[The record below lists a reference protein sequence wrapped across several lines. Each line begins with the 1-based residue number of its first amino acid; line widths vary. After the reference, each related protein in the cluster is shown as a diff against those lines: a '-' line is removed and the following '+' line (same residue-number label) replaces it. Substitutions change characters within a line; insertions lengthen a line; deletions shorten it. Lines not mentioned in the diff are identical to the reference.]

1 MGMGNGASSIQ
12 QLTGMPENA
21 GHQLE
26 RLLDIMRRLRGPD
39 GCPWDRA
46 QDLASLRPYLVEEA
60 YEVLDAMD
68 RGDMAELRAELGDL
82 VFQVVFQ
89 SQIATEAGAFDMAG
103 VLAGIADK
111 LVRRHPHVF
120 ADLKLQ
126 DAEAVHRNWAELKRA
141 ERLAADGTASA
152 LDGVPRQAPAL
163 LRAERLGEK
172 AAREGFDWPD
182 ISGVRAKIDEE
193 LGELDEALRT
203 QDRTRISAELGDL
216 LFTLTNLARWMET
229 PAEDALR
236 AAIHRFETRFRYL
249 ESRLAEIGQRARD
262 VGSAR
267 LEELWS
273 EAKRATVEA
282 DPVHPTASAQ
292 EAVRKL

>member
-21 GHQLE
+21 GRELE
-26 RLLDIMRRLRGPD
+26 RLLDIMRRLRGPE

-46 QDLASLRPYLVEEA
+46 QSLASLRPYLIEEA

-68 RGDMAELRAELGDL
+68 RGDMGELRAELGDL

-89 SQIATEAGAFDMAG
+89 SQLATEASVFDMAD

-141 ERLAADGTASA
+141 ERLAVDQSASA

-172 AAREGFDWPD
+172 AAREGFDWSN
-182 ISGVRAKIDEE
+182 IAGVRAKIDEE
-193 LGELDEALRT
+193 LRELDEALRT
-203 QDRTRISAELGDL
+203 QDRTRISEELGDL
-216 LFTLTNLARWMET
+216 LFTLTNLARWVET

-236 AAIHRFETRFRYL
+236 GAIDRFETRFRYL
-249 ESRLAEIGQRARD
+249 EARLAETGQRAHD
-262 VGSAR
+262 VGADQ
-267 LEELWS
+267 LEELWA
-273 EAKRATVEA
+273 EAKRAAIEG
-282 DPVHPTASAQ
+282 DPMLTRRPP
-292 EAVRKL
+292 RKRL

>member
-21 GHQLE
+21 GRELE
-26 RLLDIMRRLRGPD
+26 RLLDIMRRLRGPE
-39 GCPWDRA
+39 GCPWDRV
-46 QDLASLRPYLVEEA
+46 QSLASLRPYLIEEA

-68 RGDMAELRAELGDL
+68 RADMGELRAELGDL

-89 SQIATEAGAFDMAG
+89 SQLATEAGAFDMAD

-111 LVRRHPHVF
+111 LTRRHPHVF

-141 ERLAADGTASA
+141 ERLTADGNASA
-152 LDGVPRQAPAL
+152 LDGVPRQAPGL

-182 ISGVRAKIDEE
+182 IAGVRAKIDEE
-193 LGELDEALRT
+193 LGELDDALRS
-203 QDRTRISAELGDL
+203 QDRTRISEELGDL

-236 AAIHRFETRFRYL
+236 GAIDRFETRFRYL
-249 ESRLAEIGQRARD
+249 EARLAEKGQRARD
-262 VGSAR
+262 VGADR
-267 LEELWS
+267 LEELWA
-273 EAKRATVEA
+273 EAKRAAIEP
-282 DPVHPTASAQ
+282 DPMLTRQPP
-292 EAVRKL
+292 RKRL